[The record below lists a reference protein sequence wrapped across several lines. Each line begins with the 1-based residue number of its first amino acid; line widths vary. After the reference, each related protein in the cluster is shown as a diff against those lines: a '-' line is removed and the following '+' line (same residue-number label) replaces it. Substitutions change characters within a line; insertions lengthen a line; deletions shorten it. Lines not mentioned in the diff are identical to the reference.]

1 MKNIV
6 KYLVISLF
14 AISSFSAAQA
24 GELSVTGSA
33 KASYTITSSDGS
45 AGAQEK
51 GKSLGVVNE
60 FTFGASGENDFGTWA
75 YATDF
80 DGGTLLDDA
89 QLTLTTDMGTFGVFI
104 SEGGLDTDSAGSQS
118 VVSRPSDTSFDEGM
132 FDSFD
137 LSGSNTVQYHTP
149 ADLLPFGIG
158 FKVAYAPSNS
168 STTQGTATTAL
179 NDYKAGG
186 SANTGAFT
194 ANSQTEILQTA
205 QMGTSATHY
214 QVTAAPITGLT
225 IGGDY
230 VEFSGVV
237 GAKSQSPESGSVYA
251 VYAMGPAKIGYSRN
265 YASFAIGA
273 QTAGSGTDYIESV
286 KGSKYSIGMN
296 LNESFSISYEHEKS
310 TPNNQT
316 AATVKPSIT
325 SKGVQAAYT
334 VGGMTLAVAMNDHKN
349 ASYTENKNVTD
360 TVLSIAM
367 AF

>member
-14 AISSFSAAQA
+14 AISSFSVAQA
-24 GELSVTGSA
+24 GELTVTGSA
-33 KASYTITSSDGS
+33 KASYTITSSDGT
-45 AGAQEK
+45 AAQQEK

-149 ADLLPFGIG
+149 AGLLPFGIG
-158 FKVAYAPSNS
+158 LKVAYAPSNS
-168 STTQGTATTAL
+168 SATQGNSTTAL

-186 SANTGAFT
+186 SVNTGAFT
-194 ANSQTEILQTA
+194 ANSDTAILQTA

-214 QVTAAPITGLT
+214 QVTAAPIDGLT

-230 VEFSGVV
+230 VDFDNVV
-237 GAKSQSPESGSVYA
+237 GATAQSPESGSVYA
-251 VYAMGPAKIGYSRN
+251 VYAVGPAKIGYSRN
-265 YASFAIGA
+265 YASFAIASGA
-273 QTAGSGTDYIESV
+273 TDYIESV
-286 KGSKYSIGMN
+286 KGTKYSIGMN
-296 LNESFSISYEHEKS
+296 VNESFSISYEQEKS
-310 TPNNQT
+310 NPNNQAADT
-316 AATVKPSIT
+316 ATPSIT